1 MKREDVGKYVFAA
14 CLIVFAGL
22 LIWSVSKRPSP
33 NSLQGGEDDKWCK
46 AASIPEGYTC
56 CEDEVLQSRAKR
68 YYSLNSNVQVNS
80 NVRALCKKGGGPFA
94 LENPKDVK
102 DRGIVLLPNMQN
114 ATDPDK
120 ATVYPAC
127 SAKMKYNFDAETS
140 DDPMCVNQ
148 DAAYLKGLVDKIR
161 EGEKSKE
168 FPNPISGNWKGK
180 EIKIYLY
187 HGGLNFPQFGKNE
200 ACAKSYIDQ
209 IVTFSNLN
217 LNEGDVSSLHMPEK
231 GVWCEDEDNCYLTP
245 KFIYNT
251 YVSQLKDGIEA
262 GLQWGVKPDFE
273 FMQEVNNIGEK
284 GVSVSIVD
292 KEGV

>member
-1 MKREDVGKYVFAA
+1 IILNWFVHKH
-14 CLIVFAGL
+14 
-22 LIWSVSKRPSP
+22 SQPS
-33 NSLQGGEDDKWCK
+33 SLQGGEDDKWCTR
-46 AASIPEGYTC
+46 ANIPKGYTC
-56 CEDEVLQSRAKR
+56 CEDDDLQSRARKH
-68 YYSLNSNVQVNS
+68 YSLTDNVQ
-80 NVRALCKKGGGPFA
+80 ALCKKGDGTFA

-102 DRGIVLLPNMQN
+102 DRGIVLLPNMQSPG
-114 ATDPDK
+114 APDK

-231 GVWCEDEDNCYLTP
+231 GVW
-245 KFIYNT
+245 
-251 YVSQLKDGIEA
+251 
-262 GLQWGVKPDFE
+262 
-273 FMQEVNNIGEK
+273 
-284 GVSVSIVD
+284 
-292 KEGV
+292 